1 MGLKESGLRASV
13 RSVSTV
19 VPAFFDVAITDT
31 NSPVN
36 EGDVL
41 VVDYSVDN
49 TGDSFETQDI
59 RLEIESVQE
68 DADLDVSLSGG
79 ASDSGTL
86 EWDTTGQDADTYEAT
101 VLSDDDSDTVTVEI
115 PDAFFDVAI
124 QSTNSPVEEGET
136 LNVDYL
142 VDNTGGVEDTQDI
155 RLEIDNTQEDVDT
168 DVTLDSDTST
178 TGTLQWDT
186 TDESAD
192 TYSATVLSDDDSDS
206 VTVEIESAIPD
217 SGGTHQWNHDEGSDT
232 TLGDVIGSLDG
243 SINGASWQSGAGTKD
258 THLDYNGDD
267 DHTDLGS
274 QSRVAFKHFT
284 SDKQG
289 TLFCWINPSNVS
301 GLSAFWGATAAN
313 DNIGFGFRLNDD
325 DINFFMNDGSGTP
338 MVSMGATNVAST
350 GWQPVA
356 VTCDGSDARIWHG
369 ESITE
374 EATESIGGGTT
385 DDFTHNVSFGRIT
398 QDGGIQY
405 YDGKIDLAWSDDV
418 ARSQSELQSFVD
430 DTKQFYE

>member
-19 VPAFFDVAITDT
+19 VPAFFDVAITNT
-31 NSPVN
+31 NSPIN

-59 RLEIESVQE
+59 RLEIDSVQE

-86 EWDTTGQDADTYEAT
+86 EWDTTGQGAATYEAT

-168 DVTLDSDTST
+168 GVTLDSGTST

-186 TDESAD
+186 TGEAET

-217 SGGTHQWNHDEGSDT
+217 SVTDQWDADEGSGT
-232 TLGDVIGSLDG
+232 TVANSIGDVDINVVGGAWVSDSKYTGGFALDYD
-243 SINGASWQSGAGTKD
+243 SDDYWELESPIDINGSELTVCFWTDEISPTDQFGRIITTTDDPSGRPEDGWELQFDGQNSDEYLFQHRTGGSSNNVINTSGPDAATQDLFWAITIDGDNARIRIYD
-258 THLDYNGDD
+258 TEEKVFDE
-267 DHTDLGS
+267 S
-274 QSRVAFKHFT
+274 
-284 SDKQG
+284 
-289 TLFCWINPSNVS
+289 
-301 GLSAFWGATAAN
+301 
-313 DNIGFGFRLNDD
+313 
-325 DINFFMNDGSGTP
+325 GSGT
-338 MVSMGATNVAST
+338 
-350 GWQPVA
+350 
-356 VTCDGSDARIWHG
+356 R
-369 ESITE
+369 
-374 EATESIGGGTT
+374 GTT
-385 DDFTHNVSFGRIT
+385 NDSPMIGMRG
-398 QDGGIQY
+398 DGNGSEGVW
-405 YDGKIDLAWSDDV
+405 DSTFA
-418 ARSQSELQSFVD
+418 SQTDELSESEIEEIWEE
-430 DTKQFYE
+430 TNR

>member
-168 DVTLDSDTST
+168 DITLDSGTST

-192 TYSATVLSDDDSDS
+192 TYSATVLSDDDSDN
-206 VTVEIESAIPD
+206 VTVEVESAIPD
-217 SGGTHQWNHDEGSDT
+217 SGVLLDDFSNGPTVTSELITDRKDFGELEYQEIRPESEFNEAPTRPEWNILRGNVDVQDGKLQLKGSSERDT
-232 TLGDVIGSLDG
+232 VTRELTNQDRDLTFKFRPEWIETGDSAAQSF
-243 SINGASWQSGAGTKD
+243 SILVQ
-258 THLDYNGDD
+258 
-267 DHTDLGS
+267 DL
-274 QSRVAFKHFT
+274 
-284 SDKQG
+284 
-289 TLFCWINPSNVS
+289 
-301 GLSAFWGATAAN
+301 
-313 DNIGFGFRLNDD
+313 
-325 DINFFMNDGSGTP
+325 
-338 MVSMGATNVAST
+338 
-350 GWQPVA
+350 
-356 VTCDGSDARIWHG
+356 SDAADDGPGQMSDCYLLFYNDADG
-369 ESITE
+369 ESIEFVRSENGSRTTLISGTKANSNSGPE
-374 EATESIGGGTT
+374 TITVEKTGDTYELFNGDGVSQGTT
-385 DDFTHNVSFGRIT
+385 TDTTFTDGEGVAISNGANEGAAVDFVEI
-398 QDGGIQY
+398 Y
-405 YDGKIDLAWSDDV
+405 
-418 ARSQSELQSFVD
+418 
-430 DTKQFYE
+430 

>member
-19 VPAFFDVAITDT
+19 VPAFFDVAITNT
-31 NSPVN
+31 NSPIN

-59 RLEIESVQE
+59 RLEIDSVQE

-79 ASDSGTL
+79 ASDTGTL
-86 EWDTTGQDADTYEAT
+86 EWDTTGQGADTYEAT

-136 LNVDYL
+136 LNVDYF

-168 DVTLDSDTST
+168 GVTLDSGTST

-186 TDESAD
+186 TNESGD

-206 VTVEIESAIPD
+206 VTVEIEGDAIPD
-217 SGGTHQWNHDEGSDT
+217 SEADHQWNYEEGSGTVVSDS
-232 TLGDVIGSLDG
+232 IGSLDLDYSG
-243 SINGASWQSGAGTKD
+243 ISQWDPSAGARD
-258 THLDYNGDD
+258 THAVLDGVDDGANIGDSVLTHFISDVTGTIFQWAYWDDSGQNYLWVSDVTRSGNGFHIRVDRTRLTVGGD
-267 DHTDLGS
+267 TAEASGS
-274 QSRVAFKHFT
+274 TPPIDEWIAYAMVADGSSLYHYRAEPP
-284 SDKQG
+284 DYDV
-289 TLFCWINPSNVS
+289 TLIDS
-301 GLSAFWGATAAN
+301 ATAPSS
-313 DNIGFGFRLNDD
+313 
-325 DINFFMNDGSGTP
+325 GSGTWDDD
-338 MVSMGATNVAST
+338 VGVHFR
-350 GWQPVA
+350 PVA
-356 VTCDGSDARIWHG
+356 DDIHFGGGVDLAFAD
-369 ESITE
+369 
-374 EATESIGGGTT
+374 SIG
-385 DDFTHNVSFGRIT
+385 
-398 QDGGIQY
+398 
-405 YDGKIDLAWSDDV
+405 WSE
-418 ARSQSELQSFVD
+418 SQLQQFVD
-430 DTKQFYE
+430 DSKQFYE

>member
-206 VTVEIESAIPD
+206 VTVEIESAISDSVVDWTNGSDDLGKFSGSTSEYDVNQNSPTID
-217 SGGTHQWNHDEGSDT
+217 SGWSLKNTGSDDFIGSVDGDGLNRYPEQGQRFACYAFDEGGIPVVMYGVPDNS
-232 TLGDVIGSLDG
+232 SLSGYGFWCRPSADNVRLSVYESG
-243 SINGASWQSGAGTKD
+243 NRNDIIND
-258 THLDYNGDD
+258 
-267 DHTDLGS
+267 
-274 QSRVAFKHFT
+274 
-284 SDKQG
+284 
-289 TLFCWINPSNVS
+289 
-301 GLSAFWGATAAN
+301 GLSYEANTWYDLDVSWGT
-313 DNIGFGFRLNDD
+313 DNTHTISIYEVDQ
-325 DINFFMNDGSGTP
+325 
-338 MVSMGATNVAST
+338 ST
-350 GWQPVA
+350 GE
-356 VTCDGSDARIWHG
+356 R
-369 ESITE
+369 ESEIYS
-374 EATESIGGGTT
+374 ES
-385 DDFTHNVSFGRIT
+385 V
-398 QDGGIQY
+398 
-405 YDGKIDLAWSDDV
+405 
-418 ARSQSELQSFVD
+418 VD
-430 DTKQFYE
+430 DTFAGELGVGFYRESSSGDPVYGPYRIL